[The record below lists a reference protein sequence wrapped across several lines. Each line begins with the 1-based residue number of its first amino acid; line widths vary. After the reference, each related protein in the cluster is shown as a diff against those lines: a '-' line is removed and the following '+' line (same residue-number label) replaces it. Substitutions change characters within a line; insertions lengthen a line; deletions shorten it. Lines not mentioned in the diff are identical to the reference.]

1 MRGLASLI
9 LTVVLLLPFSTYSF
23 AAKKVALV
31 VGNDSYVNVPKLA
44 KAQNDADSISNK
56 LKELGFQV
64 HLHKDLNRRGFNQK
78 LQSFLSSL
86 QAGDEALFFFAGHGV
101 EIRGQ
106 NYLLPTDIPNAEP
119 GQESFVKS
127 EAIGVNYILN
137 EIGRRKVRMTLLIL
151 DACRNNPFQKSG
163 TRSLGRTRGLG
174 TMEAPPEGTFIL
186 YSAGFGQSALDRLSD
201 SDPHPNSVFTRT
213 LVPLLSKPGL
223 KLSDT
228 ARQVRRKVMK
238 LASTVSHEQRPA
250 YYDEVLGD
258 FYFTPPAVGFS
269 EVSKPENIVQ
279 KQPGVNVQGG
289 GTCGVWPQI
298 ATSATYA
305 QVEAFLAECK
315 SGIYSTLA
323 KARLTELKGKQPN
336 KVLALLPPIVKNPK
350 KVSKNATAI
359 FTRAWNIFNGKNGE
373 TKDQYK
379 AVRLYKQA
387 VSLGHK
393 SALVNLGYSLENGFG
408 IVKDVAEAA
417 QMYKRAAELG
427 EAQGMTNLG
436 YMYENGKGIKRDLKE
451 AAKWYKKSA
460 LAGNFNG
467 MTNYGYMNETGRG
480 MPVNFNEAVK
490 WYRKGADGG
499 IARAKNNL
507 AYMYLYGRGVK
518 KSERTAWSLYKA
530 AADQGFANSNYMLG
544 YMRLLGKGVKRNDK
558 KAAKWVL
565 IALKGKHQ
573 FAVKEMTTNSAG
585 WSLTFRKELQRLMA
599 KEGYYNGA
607 LDGKFGSGTYNA
619 IRSVAGQ

>member
-1 MRGLASLI
+1 MRGLAFLI
-9 LTVVLLLPFSTYSF
+9 LSVVLHLSFSTSGY
-23 AAKKVALV
+23 AKRVALV

-44 KAQNDADSISNK
+44 KAKNDADSISK
-56 LKELGFQV
+56 RLTALGFKV
-64 HLHKDLNRRGFNQK
+64 HLHKDLNRRGFNQQ
-78 LQSFLSSL
+78 LQKFLSSL

-127 EAIGVNYILN
+127 EAIGVNYVLN
-137 EIGRRKVRMTLLIL
+137 EIGRRKVRMTMLIL

-258 FYFTPPAVGFS
+258 FYFTPPAVGTVDLS
-269 EVSKPENIVQ
+269 TPQKVIT
-279 KQPGVNVQGG
+279 KQPAVNIQGG

-323 KARLTELKGKQPN
+323 KARLDELKVKQPN
-336 KVLALLPPIVKNPK
+336 KPLALLPPIVKTPK
-350 KVSKNATAI
+350 KVSKNAQAI
-359 FTRAWNIFNGKNGE
+359 FTRAWNIFNGRNGE
-373 TKDQYK
+373 TKDHYK

-387 VSLGHK
+387 VSMGHK
-393 SALVNLGYSLENGFG
+393 SAMVNLGYSLENGFG
-408 IVKDVAEAA
+408 IVKDVSKAA

-436 YMYENGKGIKRDLKE
+436 YMYENGKGITRDLKE

-460 LAGNFNG
+460 LAGNYNG
-467 MTNYGYMNETGRG
+467 MTNFGYMNETGRG
-480 MPVNFNEAVK
+480 IPVNFKEAIK

-499 IARAKNNL
+499 VARAKNNL

-544 YMRLLGKGVKRNDK
+544 YMRLLGKGVKKNDK
-558 KAAKWVL
+558 KAAMWVFK
-565 IALKGKHQ
+565 ALQGKHQ

-585 WSLTFRKELQRLMA
+585 WSLTFRRELQRLMA
-599 KEGYYNGA
+599 NAGYYNGP

-619 IRSVAGQ
+619 VRSVAGQ

>member
-1 MRGLASLI
+1 MRVLASL
-9 LTVVLLLPFSTYSF
+9 LLALSLLLPWSVSSF
-23 AAKKVALV
+23 AAKRLALV
-31 VGNDSYVNVPKLA
+31 VGNNTYSNVNPLV
-44 KAQNDADSISNK
+44 KAENDADSIATK
-56 LKELGFQV
+56 LTELGFQV
-64 HLHKDLNRRGFNQK
+64 MLHKNLNRRGFNQN
-78 LQSFLSSL
+78 LQAFLSKL
-86 QAGDEALFFFAGHGV
+86 EAGDEALFFFAGHGV

-106 NYLLPTDIPNAEP
+106 NYLLPTDIPNAGP

-127 EAIGVNYILN
+127 EAIGVNYVLS
-137 EIGRRKVRMTLLIL
+137 EIGRRKVRLTLLIL
-151 DACRNNPFQKSG
+151 DACRNNPFQKAG

-213 LVPLLSKPGL
+213 LVPMLSKPGL

-258 FYFTPPAVGFS
+258 FYFTPPAVGHS
-269 EVSKPENIVQ
+269 EVAKPEVHVQ
-279 KQPGVNVQGG
+279 KQPVISVPGG

-315 SGIYSTLA
+315 TGIYATLA
-323 KARLTELKGKQPN
+323 RARLTELKVKAPS
-336 KVLALLPPIVKNPK
+336 KLALLPPVIKKPK
-350 KVSKNATAI
+350 KVSKNAKAI

-373 TKDQYK
+373 AKDQYK

-387 VSLGHK
+387 VSMGHK

-408 IVKDVAEAA
+408 IVKDVKKAAE
-417 QMYKRAAELG
+417 MYRRAAELG

-436 YMYENGKGIKRDLKE
+436 YMYENGKGVLVNLPE
-451 AAKWYKKSA
+451 AVKWYHKSA
-460 LAGNFNG
+460 LAGNYNG

-480 MPVNFNEAVK
+480 IPVNFKKAVK

-530 AADQGFANSNYMLG
+530 AADKGFANSYYMLG
-544 YMRLLGKGVKRNDK
+544 YMRVLGKGVKRNDR
-558 KAAKWVL
+558 KAA
-565 IALKGKHQ
+565 
-573 FAVKEMTTNSAG
+573 
-585 WSLTFRKELQRLMA
+585 
-599 KEGYYNGA
+599 
-607 LDGKFGSGTYNA
+607 
-619 IRSVAGQ
+619 